1 MLMKAPIPAECWQVL
16 QAVHPNVLVVNRDT
30 QRRLSAVEAIL
41 DGARAPIW
49 RCERRP
55 LTLPSEEV
63 ATLLVP
69 DVHALG
75 ESEQLELLVW
85 ARRHKTAQIV
95 TATPVPLYPAVTAGR
110 FLDELY
116 YRINILVIGED
127 A

>member
-1 MLMKAPIPAECWQVL
+1 MKASIPSDCWQVL

-30 QRRLSAVEAIL
+30 QQRARTVEAIL
-41 DGARAPIW
+41 EAARAPIW

-55 LTLPSEEV
+55 LELPSADV
-63 ATLLVP
+63 GTLLVP

-75 ESEQLELLVW
+75 ESEQLELLAW
-85 ARRHKTAQIV
+85 AGGHKTAQIV
-95 TATPVPLYPAVTAGR
+95 TTTPVPLYPAVRTGR

-116 YRINILVIGED
+116 YRINVLLIGED

>member
-1 MLMKAPIPAECWQVL
+1 MKAPIATDCWQVL

-30 QRRLSAVEAIL
+30 QQRGRAVEAIL
-41 DGARAPIW
+41 EAARAPVW

-55 LTLPSEEV
+55 LALPSEDV
-63 ATLLVP
+63 GTLLVP

-75 ESEQLELLVW
+75 ESEQLELLAW

-95 TATPVPLYPAVTAGR
+95 TATPVPLYPAVSAGR

-116 YRINILVIGED
+116 YRINVLVVGED

>member
-1 MLMKAPIPAECWQVL
+1 MLMKASIPVECWQIL

-30 QRRLSAVEAIL
+30 QQRVRAVEAIL
-41 DGARAPIW
+41 EGARAPIW

-55 LTLPSEEV
+55 LALPSDEV
-63 ATLLVP
+63 GTLLVP

-75 ESEQLELLVW
+75 ETEQLELLAW

-95 TATPVPLYPAVTAGR
+95 TATPVPLYPAVSAGR

-116 YRINILVIGED
+116 YRINVLVIGED
-127 A
+127 G

>member
-1 MLMKAPIPAECWQVL
+1 MKGPIPTDCWQVL
-16 QAVHPNVLVVNRDT
+16 QAAHPNVLVVNRDT
-30 QRRLSAVEAIL
+30 QLRVRAVEAIL
-41 DGARAPIW
+41 DAARAPVW

-55 LTLPSEEV
+55 LALPSEDV
-63 ATLLVP
+63 GTLLVP

-75 ESEQLELLVW
+75 ESEQLELLAW

-95 TATPVPLYPAVTAGR
+95 TATPVHLYPAVSAGR

-116 YRINILVIGED
+116 YRINVLVIGED

>member
-30 QRRLSAVEAIL
+30 QRRVRAVEAIL
-41 DGARAPIW
+41 EAARAPIW

-116 YRINILVIGED
+116 YRINVLVIGED

>member
-1 MLMKAPIPAECWQVL
+1 MKAPIPAECWQVL

-30 QRRLSAVEAIL
+30 QRRVRAVEAIL
-41 DGARAPIW
+41 EAARAPIW

-85 ARRHKTAQIV
+85 ARRPKTAQIV

-116 YRINILVIGED
+116 YRINVLVIGED